1 MDVLDE
7 EILSLWK
14 ALNDQDVR
22 YIMIGGFATNL
33 HGFARTTA
41 DIDLWIAD
49 SHENRKA
56 LIKALSS
63 CGLSHIESLEDSP
76 LVPGWTS
83 VKLLSGFEID
93 LMTYAAGLPAES
105 FDACYEV
112 ASVAEI
118 EGISIRFL
126 HINDLIR
133 SKEAANRPK
142 DQIDLIELKRIR
154 EGGVRDS

>member
-1 MDVLDE
+1 MDVLDD
-7 EILSLWK
+7 EILSLWR
-14 ALNDQDVR
+14 ALYTEGVR

-41 DIDLWIAD
+41 DIDLWVAD
-49 SHENRKA
+49 SQENRIA
-56 LIKALSS
+56 LIKALNS
-63 CGLSHIESLEDSP
+63 CGLKHIDALKHSP
-76 LVPGWTS
+76 LIPGWTS
-83 VKLLSGFEID
+83 VKLPSGFELD

-118 EGISIRFL
+118 GGISIRFL

-154 EGGVRDS
+154 EGGVRD